1 MKRHKWA
8 DVITA
13 WAEGR
18 DVQCRL
24 TPVDGGKDWV
34 SCGDVLPSIINSS
47 HYEFRIAP
55 EPKYRWVM
63 CQYGTHQYFITEDH
77 RTRAE
82 VTGLINADPVMPI
95 EETRRDE

>member
-1 MKRHKWA
+1 MTRHKWA
-8 DVITA
+8 DVIIA

-18 DVQCRL
+18 EIQHRYIPNG
-24 TPVDGGKDWV
+24 TPWKTFA
-34 SCGDVLPSIINSS
+34 GDTPSFNCPD
-47 HYEFRIAP
+47 YEFRIAP

-82 VTGLINADPVMPI
+82 VTDLIYSDPVMPI